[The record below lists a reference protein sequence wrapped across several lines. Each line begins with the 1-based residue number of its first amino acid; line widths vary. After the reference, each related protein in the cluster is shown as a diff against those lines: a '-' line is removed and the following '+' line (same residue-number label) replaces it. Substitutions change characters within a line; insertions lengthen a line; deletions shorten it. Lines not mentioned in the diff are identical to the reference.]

1 MRPLSI
7 VQAWGLATPR
17 MRILWSILL
26 ILLLV
31 PPWTGEERLPLF
43 DRGGLLVSH
52 PVAAPRR
59 FGALTL
65 VGVVQ
70 LDGALPGFGGFS
82 AVAHRNG
89 RLLLL
94 SDGGNWL
101 QFALRRGRVV
111 DPRIGYLPAGP
122 GDGWAKGDRDSES
135 LALDPVTGTAWIG
148 FETFNQIWRYDAGF
162 TRAEARVAP
171 PAMRRWQTNRGA
183 EAMVRLRDGRFVV
196 ICERGAKR
204 RLPREGLIFP
214 GDPTDGRAPQRFGFV
229 PPAGYDVSDATEL
242 PDGDL
247 LVLTRQFAL
256 PFRFT
261 AKLVR
266 VARAQLRAGAT
277 IRGREVATLAGG
289 TLAENW
295 EGVTAVRDGGRTVL
309 WLVSDSDAAVLQHS
323 KIAKFVL
330 SGSRDDTPNGPAVG
344 DRRAAREKR

>member
-1 MRPLSI
+1 M
-7 VQAWGLATPR
+7 
-17 MRILWSILL
+17 MRIVWSILL

-52 PVAAPRR
+52 AVAAPRQV
-59 FGALTL
+59 GALTL
-65 VGVVQ
+65 VGMVQ
-70 LDGALPGFGGFS
+70 LEGALPGFGGFS
-82 AVAHRNG
+82 AIARRDG

-101 QFALRRGRVV
+101 QFALRRGRVA

-135 LALDPVTGTAWIG
+135 LALDPATGTAWVG
-148 FETFNQIWRYDAGF
+148 FETFNQIWRYDAAL
-162 TRAEARVAP
+162 THAEAHVAP
-171 PAMRRWQTNRGA
+171 PAMRKWQTNRGA

-204 RLPREGLIFP
+204 RIPREGLIFP

-229 PPAGYDVSDATEL
+229 PPAGFDVSDATEL

-256 PFRFT
+256 PFAFS

-266 VARAQLRAGAT
+266 VARAQLKPRAT
-277 IRGREVATLAGG
+277 IRGTVIATLAGG
-289 TLAENW
+289 PYAENW
-295 EGVTAVRDGGRTVL
+295 EGVTAERENGRTVL
-309 WLVSDSDAAVLQHS
+309 WLVSDDDTAVLQHT
-323 KIAKFVL
+323 KVAKFIL
-330 SGSRDDTPNGPAVG
+330 ADTPNGPAVG
-344 DRRAAREKR
+344 DRRAARENR